1 LSKDGM
7 DEIEKE
13 LELDLE
19 SMNLDEDI
27 DTSVSD

>member
-1 LSKDGM
+1 M

-19 SMNLDEDI
+19 SMNLDEEMAAMI
-27 DTSVSD
+27 CLKY